1 MNIFKIKNAKFC
13 KFLIALFIIL
23 VTVFPFLVLTF
34 EFLALEARLAVCLV
48 LLILCV
54 FVLVKFFRTAFTS
67 ELVLKIIDANNK
79 MRTKFELPESVTKE
93 KIEKKVLRFGKE
105 AEPTPVF
112 PKPELLRYQF
122 KTPVTGN
129 AKGIETIISTYSIP
143 KLTNSDFKNII
154 KSAKNN
160 SRNLK
165 GKKKTAIYLDSQQ
178 KKAPLKRTDIILIF
192 ANSVDATFEKHLF
205 DIICKE
211 DADGFN
217 ESIIPCVFNFS
228 NNTIVF
234 NCVWLPD
241 AFSEGYARNRGIKI
255 IKNKLLKNNL
265 DFKHNENY
273 VEFKQKDIDREQ
285 TLWQLL
291 KSQEKEFKNIKKEEN
306 KRFKNMKDREVAFED
321 DFLYIKL
328 GEKGVALYSEIN
340 EESKTVSVDSFEFW
354 DYPKANQISKNA
366 VSQIQNLTVDYFLNE
381 GYTVKFISTEE

>member
-13 KFLIALFIIL
+13 KFLIALFIML

-34 EFLALEARLAVCLV
+34 GFLALEARLAACLV

-54 FVLVKFFRTAFTS
+54 FVLVKFFKTAFTS
-67 ELVLKIIDANNK
+67 ELILKIIDANNK
-79 MRTKFELPESVTKE
+79 MRTKFELPENVTKE
-93 KIEKKVLRFGKE
+93 KIEKKILRFGKGI
-105 AEPTPVF
+105 EPTPVF
-112 PKPELLRYQF
+112 PQPELLRYHF
-122 KTPVTGN
+122 KAPVTGN

-143 KLTNSDFKNII
+143 NLTNSDFKNII
-154 KSAKNN
+154 KSAKSN

-165 GKKKTAIYLDSQQ
+165 GK
-178 KKAPLKRTDIILIF
+178 KKAPLKRTDIIIIF

-205 DIICKE
+205 DVICKE
-211 DADGFN
+211 DADGFD

-234 NCVWLPD
+234 NCIWLPD

-255 IKNKLLKNNL
+255 IENKLLENRL
-265 DFKHNENY
+265 DFKRNENY
-273 VEFKQKDIDREQ
+273 VEFKYEGIDREQ

-291 KSQEKEFKNIKKEEN
+291 KSQEKEFKNIAKTEN
-306 KRFKNMKDREVAFED
+306 KRFKNMKDREVTFED

-340 EESKTVSVDSFEFW
+340 EAEKTVNVDSFEFW
-354 DYPKANQISKNA
+354 DYPKTNLISKNA
-366 VSQIQNLTVDYFLNE
+366 ISQIQNLATDYFFRE
-381 GYTVKFISTEE
+381 GYTVKFLSTKE